1 MRTNTN
7 SKFYVTGGI
16 CGIIGVICY
25 ILASSL
31 PAPPKFSFLLAL
43 AWPILS
49 IIFAYSIYKFVALD
63 HQSIYNQLAFLFVT
77 IAFVLVSIMI
87 SIQVVVKTGMQDAID
102 NAISSEQTNL
112 ELIMKS
118 LRWVDLGVDLAWDL
132 FLGLALIFLAI
143 AITRH
148 PKLGKW
154 WSIPLA
160 ALAIALIVLNML
172 TFPYPPDTQGI
183 LDVGPLIGIF
193 MVLFGGRMV
202 YLGEKLKE
210 PAQDS

>member
-25 ILASSL
+25 ILAISL
-31 PAPPKFSFLLAL
+31 PVSPKFGFLLAL
-43 AWPILS
+43 AWPIFS
-49 IIFAYSIYKFVALD
+49 IVFAYSVYKFIA
-63 HQSIYNQLAFLFVT
+63 HSYQSIYNQLAFLFVT

-87 SIQVVVKTGMQDAID
+87 SIQLVVKTGMQDSID
-102 NAISSEQTNL
+102 NASGSELTDL
-112 ELIMKS
+112 ELIANS
-118 LRWVDLGVDLAWDL
+118 LRWVDLGVDLAWDI

-143 AITRH
+143 AISRH
-148 PKLGKW
+148 PKLGPW

-160 ALAIALIVLNML
+160 LLAIGLIVLNML

-193 MVLFGGRMV
+193 MLLFGGRMV
-202 YLGEKLKE
+202 YLGVKLKE
-210 PAQDS
+210 PG